1 MIDED
6 FIKALLSKH
15 TFLEFIHQTDYLT
28 LDCPAE
34 NIIDFTKSLR
44 DQETFDLL
52 VDLTA
57 IDHGQSQLGQLKGQ
71 RFPDPAEIS

>member
-15 TFLEFIHQTDYLT
+15 TFLEFNHQTDYLT

-34 NIIDFTKSLR
+34 NIIDFTKLVKKHTLFLR
-44 DQETFDLL
+44 N
-52 VDLTA
+52 
-57 IDHGQSQLGQLKGQ
+57 QLPFGG
-71 RFPDPAEIS
+71 EIIHRKMNSDMIFSSS